1 MLALLKLKKTIA
13 IISHLVRRES
23 LSIDRAIPRR
33 PLPLRP
39 ALEKLEGRDVPAAMA
54 VGMNLEGISDW
65 SVAWPFTDAFK
76 TSRPWISH
84 AYNTAT
90 GQVTWE
96 GGGEV
101 RTDAKGWPTQL
112 NRWTNAQ
119 GQMMEQRLG
128 TLMFRDIGTAY
139 PAGTYRAEWEGTGT
153 VSWGFA
159 ASVTGQGKTSTG
171 KQYALLKVQPSNDGI
186 HMEIAGMSSTDPI
199 RNIHLWMPDSAGGN
213 FAGQTWQPGAAFS
226 PFHPQ
231 FLEKLAPFKT
241 IRFMDWSETNL
252 SDITTWNDR
261 RPYDHATQQ
270 SGDFKNGVA
279 PEYLIELCN
288 ELDSDAWLNMPHGA
302 DDTYVRNLATLV
314 RDTLE
319 PGRKVYVEWS
329 NEAWNSGYGFESH
342 EWVTRQLALPEN
354 AYLKGDRWALV
365 GREAKRDFDIWSEV
379 FTGQTGRIIRVVA
392 GQQANSWIAGQIAGT
407 MDGHFDAISCAAY
420 LYVSDADKARF
431 NATTTADQVIDA
443 LIANQSQ
450 AIGWLK
456 DHKGLADSLSTRWGR
471 PIGFVAYEG
480 GPHLDSWNAPY
491 QQAFFDAGNNP
502 RMYEAYSRLLN
513 AARDTGLELFPH
525 FNLTGGLYPA
535 PYGAFG
541 ALQSMTQTTASAP
554 KYRALLDATQA
565 NPAPLPV
572 VSVEVVSAVAS
583 EAGPVSASFRISRT
597 GATDKALA
605 FAFSQSGTASAVDY
619 MPLPSSLSFAA
630 GESVKT
636 FTVTPVDD
644 SLVEGTETVVFT
656 LATGA
661 GYTLDGAKKSVALSI
676 TDNDTQP
683 KTGLLGQ
690 YFDNSNL
697 TNLKFN
703 RVDPSLGFNWGA
715 SSPDPRIAKDTF
727 AIRWLG
733 QLQSVESGY
742 YSLRAF
748 NDSGVRVWVN
758 GVLRIDNWRVRPM
771 GYSTSG
777 LIYLKAGQKADI
789 RVEYFHN
796 TGPAQFRL
804 EWRRPGRSIYTQIPS
819 SQLLAPPT

>member
-1 MLALLKLKKTIA
+1 
-13 IISHLVRRES
+13 
-23 LSIDRAIPRR
+23 
-33 PLPLRP
+33 
-39 ALEKLEGRDVPAAMA
+39 MA

-159 ASVTGQGKTSTG
+159 ASVTEQGKTSTG

-597 GATDKALA
+597 GPTDKALA